1 MKIKT
6 LCLTALL
13 SLTLLNSNAQS
24 EETARIKIV
33 TSEGDIVAELY
44 PAKAPKT
51 VANFLQY
58 VKDRHYDNTVF
69 HRVISNFMVQGG
81 GYDAQYKER
90 KTRPPVVHE
99 GRESLAA
106 GLKNQIGTL
115 AMARTNDP
123 QSATAQFFINVS
135 DNAFL
140 DPTLIPEGDPVK
152 RFEFQ
157 GRVYDNVPRANL
169 LNSPQLFGYTVFGK
183 VVSGMEAV
191 QKIKSAPT
199 GAGGPFPSDV
209 PKTPVI
215 INSITLLKTP

>member
-1 MKIKT
+1 MKIKS

-13 SLTLLNSNAQS
+13 CLTLLPSHAQS
-24 EETARIKIV
+24 EDAARVKIA

-58 VKDRHYDNTVF
+58 VKDKHYDNTVF

-81 GYDAQYKER
+81 GYDAKYKER
-90 KTRPPVVHE
+90 KMRPPVVHE

-123 QSATAQFFINVS
+123 QSATAQFFINVA

-140 DPTLIPEGDPVK
+140 DPTPIPDGDPVK
-152 RFEFQ
+152 RFEYQ
-157 GRVYDNVPRANL
+157 GRVHENVPRANL
-169 LNSPQLFGYTVFGK
+169 LNAPQLFGYTVFGK
-183 VVSGMEAV
+183 VVSGMDV
-191 QKIKSAPT
+191 VNKIKSTPT

>member
-13 SLTLLNSNAQS
+13 CLTVMSSRAQS
-24 EETARIKIV
+24 EQTARVKIA
-33 TSEGDIVAELY
+33 TSEGEIVAELY

-58 VKDRHYDNTVF
+58 VKDKHYDNTVF

-123 QSATAQFFINVS
+123 QSATAQFFINVA

-152 RFEFQ
+152 RFEYQ
-157 GRVYDNVPRANL
+157 GRVHENVPRANL
-169 LNSPQLFGYTVFGK
+169 LNAPQLFGYTVFGK
-183 VVSGMEAV
+183 VVSGMDVV
-191 QKIKSAPT
+191 QKIKATPT
-199 GAGGPFPSDV
+199 DAGGPFPSDV

-215 INSITLLKTP
+215 INSITFLKTP

>member
-13 SLTLLNSNAQS
+13 CLTVLQSPAQS
-24 EETARIKIV
+24 EEIARIKIA

-58 VKDRHYDNTVF
+58 VKDKHYDNTVF
-69 HRVISNFMVQGG
+69 HRVISSFMVQGG

-99 GRESLAA
+99 GRESLTA

-123 QSATAQFFINVS
+123 QSATAQFFINVA

-152 RFEFQ
+152 RFEYQ
-157 GRVYDNVPRANL
+157 GRVHENVPRANL
-169 LNSPQLFGYTVFGK
+169 LNAPQLFGYTVFGK
-183 VVSGMEAV
+183 VVSGMDVV
-191 QKIKSAPT
+191 QKIKSTPT

-209 PKTPVI
+209 PKTPVL
-215 INSITLLKTP
+215 INSIILLKTP